1 MARVGGPGVPG
12 SWEVPADSGTFS
24 STRVVHPART
34 AFPQAPSLMPSKP
47 HLSSVFGCEAHLLSL
62 RAAAVLAGP
71 EPESAHNTDPGLD
84 TLGHRGTSVP
94 FLGRGEGGTE
104 SAPLEA
110 HCASFADLLWACSW
124 GVVAT
129 A

>member
-1 MARVGGPGVPG
+1 M
-12 SWEVPADSGTFS
+12 
-24 STRVVHPART
+24 
-34 AFPQAPSLMPSKP
+34 LSKP
-47 HLSSVFGCEAHLLSL
+47 HLSSVFGCEAHLQNL

-71 EPESAHNTDPGLD
+71 EPEPAHSAGPGLD

-94 FLGRGEGGTE
+94 FLGRGEAGIE

-110 HCASFADLLWACSW
+110 HCASFTDLLWACSR

-129 A
+129 AWGQVCHGG